1 MIQLRRLFLVAVILF
16 QLSILMIGQGKSGD
30 MVGAQ
35 LTDSLKATLLPQH
48 AFKTIPPGNY
58 SGLAYL
64 GNDLYAVVSDKGGRA
79 GFYTFRITLN
89 TKGEIMQ
96 ISNQGFTE
104 LPGINQDEEAIA
116 YDSVRHHL
124 YIGNE
129 ASAEIID
136 YDREKHLVVRKTM
149 VEDYRRYARV
159 NRGIESLTYDGV
171 RQKLFTI
178 NESPL
183 VTDNGLLLRLKQFNM
198 HLDEEKQYSYL
209 IDAPLEDPSKPD
221 LRHAYGV
228 SELAALSDGTLLVLE
243 REVYIRPLFLN
254 SWVMNKLFRIKPG
267 NPRKQFVV
275 GWRTWLRL
283 GDIDFANYEGMCEGP
298 SLPDGR
304 RVIVLCADSQDR
316 AKGVLKDYFRT
327 IVVEPC
333 KEGK

>member
-1 MIQLRRLFLVAVILF
+1 MIQLRRPFLVAIILF
-16 QLSILMIGQGKSGD
+16 QLSMLVIGHGIGGGTTD
-30 MVGAQ
+30 IQ

-64 GNDLYAVVSDKGGRA
+64 GNDLYAVVSDKGERA
-79 GFYTFRITLN
+79 GFYIFHIALN
-89 TKGEIMQ
+89 TRGEIIQ
-96 ISNQGFTE
+96 IDNRGFTE
-104 LPGINQDEEAIA
+104 LPGNNQDEEAIA
-116 YDSVRHHL
+116 YDSVRHHI

-136 YDREKHLVVRKTM
+136 YDCESRMVVRKTT
-149 VEDYRRYARV
+149 VEDYRKHAPV

-183 VTDNGLLLRLKQFNM
+183 IIDNGLLLRLKQFDL

-209 IDAPLEDPSKPD
+209 IDEPLEDLSKPD
-221 LRHAYGV
+221 QRHAYGV
-228 SELAALSDGTLLVLE
+228 SELTALSDGTLLVLE
-243 REVYIRPLFLN
+243 REVYIRPLYLN

-267 NPRKQFVV
+267 NPQKQFVA

-283 GDIDFANYEGMCEGP
+283 GDMDFADYEGMCEGP
-298 SLPDGR
+298 LLPDGR
-304 RVIVLCADSQDR
+304 RVIVLCADSQNQ

-327 IVVEPC
+327 IVVEPYQ
-333 KEGK
+333 KK